1 MKQYD
6 LRPDRPKTGDGFFKR
21 IHLGLHDDDDVYDN
35 IKHRGPPKTRWL
47 RAIAAHLQQAIVRAT
62 FDGARGEKRTGKVSL
77 SNAATITAL
86 KSIGIENKW
95 GDFAKKAN
103 RLEFKLVEKKA
114 HYFDGQNKPRETAVA
129 YYLSFRLLKETPQLR
144 TVI

>member
-1 MKQYD
+1 MY
-6 LRPDRPKTGDGFFKR
+6 
-21 IHLGLHDDDDVYDN
+21 LGLHHDDVYDN

-47 RAIAAHLQQAIVRAT
+47 RGIAAHLQQAIVRAT
-62 FDGARGEKRTGKVSL
+62 LDGAKGEKRTGKIPL

-95 GDFAKKAN
+95 AQCPDLIELLDLETTFVKGDFIKKAN
-103 RLEFKLVEKKA
+103 RLEFKLVQKKA
-114 HYFDGQNKPRETAVA
+114 HYFDGQNKPRETAIA
-129 YYLSFRLLKETPQLR
+129 YCLSFRLLKETPQLR